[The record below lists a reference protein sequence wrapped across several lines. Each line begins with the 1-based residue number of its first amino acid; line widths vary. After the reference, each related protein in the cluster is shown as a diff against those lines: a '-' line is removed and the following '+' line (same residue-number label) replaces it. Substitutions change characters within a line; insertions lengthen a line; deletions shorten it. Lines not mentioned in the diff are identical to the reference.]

1 MGYVNASPHSL
12 SGNTVPYIRIVAM
25 GFPAVKALD
34 CLIESVVER
43 VIGASENVLP
53 KTRET
58 LVTKTSLEESMEAVR
73 QGT

>member
-1 MGYVNASPHSL
+1 
-12 SGNTVPYIRIVAM
+12 M
-25 GFPAVKALD
+25 GFPAVKTLD
-34 CLIESVVER
+34 CLIEAVVER
-43 VIGASENVLP
+43 VIGASENVLS